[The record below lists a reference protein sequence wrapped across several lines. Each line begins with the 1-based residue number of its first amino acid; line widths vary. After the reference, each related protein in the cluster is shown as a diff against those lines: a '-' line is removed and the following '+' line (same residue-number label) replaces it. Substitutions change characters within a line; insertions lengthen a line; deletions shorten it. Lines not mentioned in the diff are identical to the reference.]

1 MQHQKTC
8 YRAILFLIF
17 MFCLPAGAYPDQAVL
32 SYNEGNAILGNISL
46 LKPNVSEEYRALSA
60 YNHSIELAP
69 EYYEAWNGK
78 ADVLNRLG
86 YYSDALEASNR
97 SLGINNTYVPAW
109 INRGTILY
117 MLGYQSEEQGKG
129 QATADFF
136 YHEQIAA
143 FEKATA
149 LDPGNAVAWFN
160 RGFALAGVNRY
171 DEALTAFEKVRS
183 LDPAY
188 PHLDY
193 YVQLAQ
199 KNRDAATPFYVK
211 YAPWAIGGF
220 VLAAG
225 AGAVLWMRK
234 KTPAE
239 PEPEINRRARRRKEK

>member
-1 MQHQKTC
+1 MHHQKT
-8 YRAILFLIF
+8 YYITILFLIF
-17 MFCLPAGAYPDQAVL
+17 IFCIPAGAYPDPAVL
-32 SYNEGNAILGNISL
+32 SYNEGNVILGNISI
-46 LKPNVSEEYRALSA
+46 LKPNVSEEQRALSA
-60 YNHSIELAP
+60 YNHSVEIAP
-69 EYYEAWNGK
+69 DYYEAWNGK
-78 ADVLNRLG
+78 ADVLNRMG

-109 INRGTILY
+109 INRGEILY
-117 MLGYQSEEQGKG
+117 MLGFQAENQGKN
-129 QATADFF
+129 QAAADFF
-136 YHEQIAA
+136 YDEQIAA

-171 DEALTAFEKVRS
+171 DEALTAFDKVRS

-199 KNRDAATPFYVK
+199 KNRDASTPFYIK

-220 VLAAG
+220 VLAAV
-225 AGAVLWMRK
+225 AGTVLWMRK
-234 KTPAE
+234 KTSTE
-239 PEPEINRRARRRKEK
+239 PETGDNRRARRRREK

>member
-1 MQHQKTC
+1 MHHQKTG
-8 YRAILFLIF
+8 YSAILFLIF
-17 MFCLPAGAYPDQAVL
+17 IFCIPAGAYPDQAVL

-46 LKPNVSEEYRALSA
+46 LKPNVSEEQRALLA
-60 YNHSIELAP
+60 YNHSVEIAP
-69 EYYEAWNGK
+69 DYYEAWNGK

-109 INRGTILY
+109 INRGEILY
-117 MLGYQSEEQGKG
+117 MLGYQSENQGKD
-129 QATADFF
+129 QVTADFF
-136 YHEQIAA
+136 YKEQIAA

-160 RGFALAGVNRY
+160 LGFALGGMNRN
-171 DEALTAFEKVRS
+171 DEAIAAFEKVRA

-193 YVQLAQ
+193 YSGLAQ
-199 KNRDAATPFYVK
+199 KNREATTPFYLK
-211 YAPWAIGGF
+211 YAPWALGGF
-220 VLAAG
+220 ALAAV

-234 KTPAE
+234 KTPME
-239 PEPEINRRARRRKEK
+239 PETEDNRRARRRREK

>member
-1 MQHQKTC
+1 MHHQKTG
-8 YRAILFLIF
+8 YITILFLIF
-17 MFCLPAGAYPDQAVL
+17 ILCIPAGAYPDQAVR

-46 LKPNVSEEYRALSA
+46 LKPNISEEQRALSA
-60 YNHSIELAP
+60 YNHSVEIAP
-69 EYYEAWNGK
+69 DYYEAWNGK

-97 SLGINNTYVPAW
+97 SLGINSTNAPAW

-117 MLGYQSEEQGKG
+117 MLGYQAEDQGRN

-149 LDPGNAVAWFN
+149 LEPGNAVAWFN
-160 RGFALAGVNRY
+160 LGFALAGVNRY
-171 DEALTAFEKVRS
+171 DEAITAFEKVRS

-199 KNRDAATPFYVK
+199 KNRDATTPFYIT

-220 VLAAG
+220 ALAAV
-225 AGAVLWMRK
+225 AGAVLWLRK
-234 KTPAE
+234 KTPTE
-239 PEPEINRRARRRKEK
+239 PETDGNRRARRRREK